1 MNQIEDVDA
10 HQDPLS
16 CSARQMEIAAP
27 PLFSSETAQRAEE
40 TRREIFFYAREGED
54 TRGCVG
60 RAAEQRRQTAGDGE
74 APRDDGRGD
83 ASEGRGEDARRRRGG
98 AASGATGL
106 GLGSPEP
113 AP

>member
-1 MNQIEDVDA
+1 MQ
-10 HQDPLS
+10 QDDGAPSPL
-16 CSARQMEIAAP
+16 CSPDGDRRLSPVQPRM
-27 PLFSSETAQRAEE
+27 AQVAEE

>member
-1 MNQIEDVDA
+1 MKPCL
-10 HQDPLS
+10 PLPES
-16 CSARQMEIAAP
+16 P
-27 PLFSSETAQRAEE
+27 PLPCSPDGGRRPSPVQPQDGARAEE